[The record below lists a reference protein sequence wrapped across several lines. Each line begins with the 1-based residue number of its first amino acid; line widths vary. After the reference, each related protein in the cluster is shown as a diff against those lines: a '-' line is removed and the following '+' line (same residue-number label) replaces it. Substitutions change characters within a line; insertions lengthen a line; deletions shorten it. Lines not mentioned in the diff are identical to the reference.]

1 MLEYQDTEAASD
13 TQLVPEE
20 KIQSEIRYQVNAE
33 TVQEFG
39 SKVCMK
45 QKGLGF
51 YLWTEMGISEHLLVR
66 CGGAVPGAEVT
77 LHQSTASG

>member
-13 TQLVPEE
+13 TKLVPEE
-20 KIQSEIRYQVNAE
+20 KIQPEIRSQVNAE

-45 QKGLGF
+45 
-51 YLWTEMGISEHLLVR
+51 
-66 CGGAVPGAEVT
+66 
-77 LHQSTASG
+77 